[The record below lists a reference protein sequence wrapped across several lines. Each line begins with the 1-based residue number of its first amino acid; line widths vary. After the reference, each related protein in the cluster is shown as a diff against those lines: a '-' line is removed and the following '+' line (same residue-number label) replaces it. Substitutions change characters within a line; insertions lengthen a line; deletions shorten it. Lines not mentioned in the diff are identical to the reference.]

1 MTPPP
6 IEDSA
11 PRRAELAGFLRARR
25 EGLRPD
31 DVGLPG
37 GGRRRT
43 PGLRR
48 EELAALADVGTT
60 WYTWLEQGR
69 DVQASLAV
77 LEALAQALRL
87 TPAERAHLIRL
98 GRGEPAPPLPARAET
113 VSPALR
119 RVDRQPRSEARV
131 PLGRR
136 YDFLA
141 YNRAAAALFG
151 ELERVPPAKRNQLWL
166 VFMHPAW
173 RALYPDWELS
183 ARRLLARFRASYA
196 EQVGDPAF
204 EALVQKLLAASP
216 EFREWW
222 PRHEVLG
229 SGEGRKELDHP
240 IAGRLEF
247 EHAVFLH
254 AENTE
259 QRLVLYSPRAGTE
272 TAEKLADYSPSAERR
287 RSCSSRPAGDGP
299 AAGVSSESRWRGGAV
314 EVRRAD
320 DRPGPLEPGRRA
332 RG

>member
-1 MTPPP
+1 VRL
-6 IEDSA
+6 
-11 PRRAELAGFLRARR
+11 RREELAGFLRARR
-25 EGLRPD
+25 EGLRPE

-48 EELAALADVGTT
+48 EELATIAGVGTT

-87 TPAERAHLIRL
+87 SPAERAHLIRL
-98 GRGEPAPPLPARAET
+98 GRGEPAPPLPTRTET

-119 RVDRQPRSEARV
+119 RLIDSLDPKPAYL
-131 PLGRR
+131 LGRR

-141 YNRAAAALFG
+141 HNRAAAALFP

-173 RALYPDWELS
+173 RSLYPDWELG
-183 ARRLLARFRASYA
+183 ARRLLARFRVSYA

-204 EALVQKLLAASP
+204 EGLVEKLLEASP

-229 SGEGRKELDHP
+229 SGEGRKELEHP
-240 IAGRLEF
+240 IAGRLYF

-254 AENTE
+254 AENSE
-259 QRLVLYSPRAGTE
+259 QRLVLYSPRAGTD
-272 TAEKLADYSPSAERR
+272 TAEKLEALLAQGGAEALEQE
-287 RSCSSRPAGDGP
+287 PAG
-299 AAGVSSESRWRGGAV
+299 R
-314 EVRRAD
+314 
-320 DRPGPLEPGRRA
+320 
-332 RG
+332 

>member
-1 MTPPP
+1 
-6 IEDSA
+6 
-11 PRRAELAGFLRARR
+11 LAGFLRARR

-87 TPAERAHLIRL
+87 SPAERAHLIRL

-119 RVDRQPRSEARV
+119 RVIDSLDPKPAYL
-131 PLGRR
+131 LGRR

-151 ELERVPPAKRNQLWL
+151 ELERVPPARRNQLWL

-183 ARRLLARFRASYA
+183 ARRLLARFRVSYA

-254 AENTE
+254 AENPE

-272 TAEKLADYSPSAERR
+272 TAEKLAALLDAERGAEALEQQ
-287 RSCSSRPAGDGP
+287 PAG
-299 AAGVSSESRWRGGAV
+299 R
-314 EVRRAD
+314 
-320 DRPGPLEPGRRA
+320 
-332 RG
+332 

>member
-1 MTPPP
+1 LTPPP
-6 IEDSA
+6 TDDVA
-11 PRRAELAGFLRARR
+11 LRRSELAGFLRARR

-48 EELAALADVGTT
+48 EELATLAGVGTT

-77 LEALAQALRL
+77 LESLAQALRL
-87 TPAERAHLIRL
+87 SPAERAHLIRL
-98 GRGEPAPPLPARAET
+98 GRGEPAPPLPAHKES

-119 RVDRQPRSEARV
+119 RLIDSLDPKPAYL
-131 PLGRR
+131 LGRR

-141 YNRAAAALFG
+141 YNRAAAALFP

-173 RALYPDWELS
+173 RSLYPDWELG
-183 ARRLLARFRASYA
+183 ARRLLARFRVSYA

-204 EALVQKLLAASP
+204 EGLVEKLNEASP

-229 SGEGRKELDHP
+229 TGEGRKELEHP
-240 IAGRLEF
+240 VAGRLYF

-254 AENTE
+254 AENAE

-272 TAEKLADYSPSAERR
+272 TAEKLDALLAERGAEALEQQ
-287 RSCSSRPAGDGP
+287 PAG
-299 AAGVSSESRWRGGAV
+299 R
-314 EVRRAD
+314 
-320 DRPGPLEPGRRA
+320 
-332 RG
+332 